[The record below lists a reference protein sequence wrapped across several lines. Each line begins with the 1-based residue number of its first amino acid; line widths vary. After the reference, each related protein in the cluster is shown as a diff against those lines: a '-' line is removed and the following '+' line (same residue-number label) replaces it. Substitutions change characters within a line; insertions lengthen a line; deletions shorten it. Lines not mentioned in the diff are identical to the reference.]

1 MPQRPK
7 AHLIDTNVILRYL
20 MGDIPV
26 QTVRASA
33 LMERLESGA
42 ERAEILESV
51 ISEAVWTM
59 ESFYRVSRPEIAE
72 KLAAILSFRGVQV
85 PSKGLLIK
93 ALARFSA
100 TSADFVDCLLAAK
113 AMQKKLAVYSFDAK
127 DFRRLG
133 VPWEPP
139 S

>member
-1 MPQRPK
+1 MPPRPK

-20 MGDIPV
+20 MGDVPA
-26 QTVRASA
+26 QSTRAAA

-42 ERAEILESV
+42 ERAELLESV
-51 ISEAVWTM
+51 IAEAVWTM
-59 ESFYRVSRPEIAE
+59 ESFYGVARPEIAE
-72 KLAAILSFRGVQV
+72 KLAGILRFRGIQA
-85 PSKGLLIK
+85 PKKGVLVN

-113 AMQKKLAVYSFDAK
+113 AAQRNVTVYTFDAK

-133 VPWEPP
+133 VTWEPP
-139 S
+139 P